1 MARNAGTQNQSHL
14 CRRCGRKL
22 KSEKSKERGFGDAC
36 YKKWVAEHGHKKL
49 FSISSLQTSKNNV

>member
-1 MARNAGTQNQSHL
+1 MENADTQNQSHL

-22 KSEKSKERGFGDAC
+22 RSEASKEKGMGPSC

-49 FSISSLQTSKNNV
+49 FSIPPLQTSESSI